1 MKRTAINPTE
11 WGLGFS
17 MNQAELVE
25 GVTRVLHCSG
35 QSSIVVDTSADS
47 GISVSHPGDMRSQI
61 QVALAGLDALLE
73 RAEMTR
79 ANILSLRFYT
89 TDVDSF
95 LANYEV
101 YADWIGEV
109 ESRPPQ
115 TLLGISRLALP
126 DLLVEIEAV
135 AGA

>member
-35 QSSIVVDTSADS
+35 QTAIVVDTSAES

-61 QVALAGLDALLE
+61 QVALAGIDALLE
-73 RAEMTR
+73 RANMTR

-95 LANYEV
+95 LASYDV

-115 TLLGISRLALP
+115 TLLGIDRLALR